1 MNRFET
7 LKEGISLAKVKA
19 DLHALA
25 QRGETDLPEKRVLEP
40 LRLLG
45 VALRPRAAGT
55 FMMRIRA
62 TGGRLTAAQAMEVGR
77 IARAC
82 GRDRI
87 DITTRAQLQ
96 IRWLR
101 LEQVPQVIDR
111 LEAAGLLTCQT
122 LMDSVR
128 NIITCPLAGLS
139 NHELFDVEPVLAD
152 IDRRLIGRDDFVD
165 LPRKVNVAVSSC
177 QRHCCGAQLQ
187 DVALTPA
194 WRSCDEDVGRG
205 GTGFN
210 VWVGGKASTN
220 DFRVAKAL
228 DVFIEPLAAAE
239 VLAGLLN
246 IYRDHGPREQRSRAR
261 LACLLDAWGTRW
273 LRGELENRLGYSL
286 APAGVDAR
294 NGQSCA
300 LSGVLPQRQTGR
312 SAVGLVV
319 PVGRLSGGQLIRLAE
334 LATQYGG
341 DELRLTCEQNVI
353 LPHIA
358 DRHVSIVLR
367 EPVITALN
375 PEAPAAVRGT
385 KSCIGAEFCSLAVIE
400 TKQRALD
407 VARELDKRLPGLGS
421 LRIHWSGCN
430 AGCGQHLSAD
440 IGLQGRKVERAGEKV
455 DAVDI
460 YLGGSSG
467 PEPRAAVKCREAV
480 PCDELVDT
488 LEALLRDHPEL
499 VGRRG
504 EMAHA

>member
-25 QRGETDLPEKRVLEP
+25 RHGETELPEKRVLEP

-45 VALRPRAAGT
+45 VALRPRAGGT

-77 IARAC
+77 IARAF

-87 DITTRAQLQ
+87 DITARAQLQ

-101 LEQVPQVIDR
+101 LDQVPQVIDR
-111 LEAAGLLTCQT
+111 LEAVGLLTCQT

-139 NHELFDVEPVLAD
+139 DHELFDVEPVLAD

-165 LPRKVNVAVSSC
+165 LPRKVNMAVSSC

-194 WRSCDEDVGRG
+194 WCHAGRG
-205 GTGFN
+205 GAGFN

-228 DVFIEPLAAAE
+228 DMFIEPSAAAE
-239 VLAGLLN
+239 VLAGLLS

-261 LACLLDAWGTRW
+261 LAWLVDAWGTRR
-273 LRGELENRLGYSL
+273 LRVELERRLGRAL

-294 NGQSCA
+294 SGQSCA
-300 LSGVLPQRQTGR
+300 LTGVLPQRQPGR

-319 PVGRLSGGQLIRLAE
+319 PVGRLSGGQLIRLSE

-341 DELRLTCEQNVI
+341 DELRLTCEQNIIV
-353 LPHIA
+353 PHIA

-407 VARELDKRLPGLGS
+407 VARELDRRLPGLGP

-440 IGLQGRKVERAGEKV
+440 IGLQGRKVERGGEKV

-460 YLGGSSG
+460 YLGGSPG
-467 PEPRAAVKCREAV
+467 PDPKPAVKCREAV
-480 PCDELVDT
+480 PCDDLVDT
-488 LEALLRDHPEL
+488 LVALLRDHPEL
-499 VGRRG
+499 VGRCR
-504 EMAHA
+504 EVASA